1 MTKKQTTRR
10 PTGPDTADAD
20 EHLFQ
25 ARHATMT
32 RRMLTKIATKLLDKN
47 LYNKTYNPAFSM
59 NKLAK
64 WYKPS
69 NVAYFYKLLARLHLD
84 PQTGEYDNQT
94 HNGKSDVEAL
104 VDDLSDN
111 LTVTDMNAMR
121 DYFAMLSKYNTNAK
135 RNKNATVAH
144 RRAINA
150 RAVKRYR
157 AKQQAQAAQQTAGA
171 KENLVSRLTNQ
182 AATTLTD
189 QQKQVQKEQAEKMR
203 KAQQERVAA
212 DAKQK
217 QERERTNS
225 KEHQNR
231 LYSIANRAIQD
242 ESINNLAGESLMGLH
257 LFEKAVDGTREV
269 NHFYAAMLKIAD
281 NDREKLYHRAL
292 ATAKKMRAELEQQQ
306 VPTYKPV
313 LLSDMVI
320 NNQIQDPSNFEAF
333 YGRGRAAQRL
343 YYARLTEML
352 VLLDKRGEQ
361 K

>member
-1 MTKKQTTRR
+1 MTKHDTTRR
-10 PTGPDTADAD
+10 PTGPDPADYE
-20 EHLFQ
+20 EHLYQ
-25 ARHATMT
+25 ARHATMS

-47 LYNKTYNPAFSM
+47 LYKKAYNPAFSL
-59 NKLAK
+59 NKAAT
-64 WYKPS
+64 WYKPR
-69 NVAYFYKLLARLHLD
+69 NVAYLYKLLRRQGLNTS
-84 PQTGEYDNQT
+84 TGDFKNDT
-94 HNGKSDVEAL
+94 GRPDVEVL
-104 VDDLSDN
+104 TDKLSDS
-111 LTVTDMNAMR
+111 LTVTDMNALR
-121 DYFAMLSKYNTNAK
+121 DYFAMLSKYNANAK
-135 RNKNATVAH
+135 YNKNHTAAH

-150 RAVKRYR
+150 RAVKKYR
-157 AKQQAQAAQQTAGA
+157 AKQQAKAAQQTAGV
-171 KENLVSRLTNQ
+171 KENLVNSLTNQ

-189 QQKQVQKEQAEKMR
+189 QQKQVQKEQAEKLK
-203 KAQQERVAA
+203 KAQQKRVAA

-242 ESINNLAGESLMGLH
+242 ESINDLAGESLMGLH

>member
-1 MTKKQTTRR
+1 MAKKQTTRR

-84 PQTGEYDNQT
+84 PQTGKYDNQT
-94 HNGKSDVEAL
+94 HNAKSDVEAL

-111 LTVTDMNAMR
+111 LTVTDMSAMR

-135 RNKNATVAH
+135 RNKNATAAH

-150 RAVKRYR
+150 KAVRRYR
-157 AKQQAQAAQQTAGA
+157 TKQQAKAAQQTAGV
-171 KENLVSRLTNQ
+171 KENLVNSLTNQ

-189 QQKQVQKEQAEKMR
+189 QQKQVQKEQAEKMK

-212 DAKQK
+212 EAKQK
-217 QERERTNS
+217 QEREQANS
-225 KEHQNR
+225 QSRHAELVKIAAKGISDEH
-231 LYSIANRAIQD
+231 ANG
-242 ESINNLAGESLMGLH
+242 AGKGGTMGLGAFQRA
-257 LFEKAVDGTREV
+257 LKDSRDVD
-269 NHFYAAMLKIAD
+269 HFYKAMLSETHGNAQQ
-281 NDREKLYHRAL
+281 LYFRAL
-292 ATAKKMRAELEQQQ
+292 ATGAKAASEVEAQGVQAQ
-306 VPTYKPV
+306 TPV
-313 LLSDMVI
+313 LLDEMVI
-320 NNQIQDPSNFEAF
+320 GGQVQSPTNFEAY
-333 YGRGRAAQRL
+333 YGQGRQARCL
-343 YYARLTEML
+343 FYARLVEML
-352 VLLDKRGEQ
+352 VLDRGDFQ
-361 K
+361 